1 MTVILSIKPEYVRK
15 ILSGQKRYEFRKR
28 IFKNKDVSRII
39 IYATQPV
46 GGIVGE
52 FTIKMIH
59 QDSPERL
66 WEQTAH
72 ESGIS
77 KDFYDAYYKGY
88 SSAVAIQI
96 DNVKEYSSVL
106 DPNLLFDSFHPPQSF
121 IYLPDQEYESS
132 LGPYASA

>member
-1 MTVILSIKPEYVRK
+1 MTVILSIKPEYVQK
-15 ILSGQKRYEFRKR
+15 ILSGHKRYEFRKR
-28 IFKNKDVSRII
+28 NFKNKDVSRII

-52 FTIKMIH
+52 FTVKTIY

-66 WEQTAH
+66 WAQTAD

-77 KDFYDAYYKGY
+77 KDFYDAYYRGY

-96 DNVKEYSSVL
+96 GTVKEYRSIL
-106 DPNLLFDSFHPPQSF
+106 DPNVLFDSFHPPQSF
-121 IYLPDQEYESS
+121 IYLPDQEYESY
-132 LGPYASA
+132 LGPYACT